1 MPRGLRHKVIKGR
14 AGSSENLARG
24 WHVGQDIAH
33 PEEVPLMQL
42 GKYEKYLIEEFYD
55 DYRAGALSQRTF
67 TRRVA
72 FITGSMAAAAAAM
85 LLVGC
90 TPNELPRST
99 DPMPTPETSAA
110 SPPAGS
116 GSAVPGTVPGAKSPL
131 SVPEGAPGL
140 TTAAVQFPSGGTSI
154 SAYLARSASGQLEPA
169 VLICHENRGLTPHI
183 QDVARRFAKAGYVAL
198 AVDLLSREGGTTGMD
213 RDAVPGALTQA
224 GAQRHIADFAAA
236 LEYLRG
242 QPFADPGRIGMT
254 GYCFGGGIT
263 WQAATELDGLKAT
276 AAFYGPAPDLD
287 KVPGIKA
294 AVFGA
299 YAEQD
304 QRITGGMP
312 ALKAALE
319 AAGVVHQLTVYPGVD
334 HAFHN
339 DTGDRYNEAQAT
351 AAWNDTLGWFGQ
363 HL

>member
-1 MPRGLRHKVIKGR
+1 VI
-14 AGSSENLARG
+14 
-24 WHVGQDIAH
+24 
-33 PEEVPLMQL
+33 QL
-42 GKYEKYLIEEFYD
+42 GKYEKYLIEEFFD
-55 DYRAGALSQRTF
+55 DYRAGTLSQRTF

-90 TPNELPRST
+90 TPSEVPPST
-99 DPMPTPETSAA
+99 DPMPTPVPSTSSASGTAGAGAA
-110 SPPAGS
+110 GA
-116 GSAVPGTVPGAKSPL
+116 VPGAKSPL
-131 SVPEGAPGL
+131 SLPEGASGM
-140 TTAAVQFPSGGTSI
+140 TTATIQFPSGGTSI
-154 SAYLARSASGQLEPA
+154 SAYQAKPERAGRSPA

-183 QDVARRFAKAGYVAL
+183 EDIARRFAKEGYVAL
-198 AVDLLSREGGTTGMD
+198 ALDLLSREGGTANLD

-224 GAQRHIADFAAA
+224 GAQRHIGDFRAAV
-236 LEYLRG
+236 EYLRG
-242 QPFADPGRIGMT
+242 QDFVDGQRIAMT

-276 AAFYGPAPDLD
+276 AAFYGPAPDLG

-294 AVFGA
+294 AVFGV
-299 YAEQD
+299 YAERD
-304 QRITGGMP
+304 ERITAAMP
-312 ALKAALE
+312 ALKDALAATD
-319 AAGVVHQLTVYPGVD
+319 VVHQITVYPGVE

-351 AAWNDTLGWFGQ
+351 AAWNDTLAWFGQ